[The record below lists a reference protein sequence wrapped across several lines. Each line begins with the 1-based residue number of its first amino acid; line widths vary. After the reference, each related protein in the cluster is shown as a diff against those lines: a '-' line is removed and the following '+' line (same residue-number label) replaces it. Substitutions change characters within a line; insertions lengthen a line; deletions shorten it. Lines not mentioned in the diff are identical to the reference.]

1 MCITRQQLALLI
13 NAYLAHS
20 SRGLLQLSNHEDSD
34 CDCDRCVLDVPF
46 LSLIMSSN
54 RIKSLVCIS
63 LTTEDWNTF
72 HEIAEDAEDSVSNV
86 ISAILE
92 ATARHLREEAEYI
105 DSLSSKSEEEKLSF
119 KQYETPSL
127 FL

>member
-1 MCITRQQLALLI
+1 
-13 NAYLAHS
+13 
-20 SRGLLQLSNHEDSD
+20 
-34 CDCDRCVLDVPF
+34 
-46 LSLIMSSN
+46 MSSN

-72 HEIAEDAEDSVSNV
+72 HEIAEDTEDSVSNV

-119 KQYETPSL
+119 K
-127 FL
+127 